1 METKTEP
8 TTATP
13 TSTIV
18 KKQPNVDT
26 RFKTEDVTDRK
37 GLEFKDFKLCEEL
50 NLVSA
55 KINLNKISP
64 RLRAFTKWVSS
75 SRLPSKKKLFLRLWT
90 EETFLQRP
98 KMVQARQLPTQSR

>member
-8 TTATP
+8 ITATP

-55 KINLNKISP
+55 KINFNQYSP
-64 RLRAFTKWVSS
+64 CPRAFTKWASS
-75 SRLPSKKKLFLRLWT
+75 SPLLSKKKPYLRLWM
-90 EETFLQRP
+90 EETFSQRLRTA
-98 KMVQARQLPTQSR
+98 QARLLPTRSL